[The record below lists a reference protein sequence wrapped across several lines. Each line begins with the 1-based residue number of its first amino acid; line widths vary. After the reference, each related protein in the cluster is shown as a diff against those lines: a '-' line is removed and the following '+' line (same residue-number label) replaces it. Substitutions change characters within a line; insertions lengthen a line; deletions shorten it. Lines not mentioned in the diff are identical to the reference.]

1 MKIKTWDL
9 SGFGGDYEN
18 ALQKMVWTGVEFL
31 QKNNIKSFRSEQ
43 SPNLIG
49 IAINQGETGKAF
61 DKAILDCVKDYGASG
76 AMHQYAT
83 NHARYIATHGYKKW
97 FNELLEH
104 REGQPFEFEYSGIV
118 DLEAG
123 DVMVREECHD
133 EKVVEKVDVTHSND
147 NNGSLELEL
156 RREMNYPIIVLQ
168 RELKYLKRNYEGW
181 RRDNHIPEFTK
192 SVLSIYQER
201 IKYVEKAIKILGS
214 DIKVNNKEISS
225 EDLIIKQEQIS

>member
-18 ALQKMVWTGVEFL
+18 ALQLMVWTGVEFL

-43 SPNLIG
+43 SPNIIG
-49 IAINQGETGKAF
+49 IAINQGETGEAF

-104 REGQPFEFEYSGIV
+104 REEQPIEFEFPGIV
-118 DLEAG
+118 DLEEG
-123 DVMVREECHD
+123 DVIVRD
-133 EKVVEKVDVTHSND
+133 KVLNEKVDNKVEAIHSND
-147 NNGSLELEL
+147 NNGSPELEL
-156 RREMNYPIIVLQ
+156 SRGRNYPIIVLQ
-168 RELKYLKRNYEGW
+168 RELKFLKRKHEGW
-181 RRDNHIPEFTK
+181 RQNNINPEFSK

-201 IKYVEKAIKILGS
+201 IKHVEKAIKILGT
-214 DIKVNNKEISS
+214 DIKVNHKEISS